1 MSIEQDLEKILNDYA
16 NEVDELSND
25 TMKKAS
31 RNAVNELKMTS
42 AKLSGDYA
50 RDWAVKT
57 ERGFGKSKIY
67 IVHNRKHYMLT
78 HLLENGHIV
87 RNQYGTYGR
96 VDGDGHIKD
105 AEQNGIN
112 EVISTLEAK
121 L

>member
-42 AKLSGDYA
+42 RKLSGDYA
-50 RDWAVKT
+50 KDWAVKA

-67 IVHNRKHYMLT
+67 IVHNRKH
-78 HLLENGHIV
+78 
-87 RNQYGTYGR
+87 
-96 VDGDGHIKD
+96 
-105 AEQNGIN
+105 
-112 EVISTLEAK
+112 
-121 L
+121 

>member
-1 MSIEQDLEKILNDYA
+1 MSIEQDLEKILKEYTEEVGELTNDVMR
-16 NEVDELSND
+16 N
-25 TMKKAS
+25 AS
-31 RNAVNELKMTS
+31 RGTVNELKSTS
-42 AKLSGDYA
+42 PKLSGDYA

-96 VDGDGHIKD
+96 VNGDGHIKD

>member
-1 MSIEQDLEKILNDYA
+1 MSVDKELNDILAEYVKD
-16 NEVDELSND
+16 VDELTNE

-31 RNAVNELKMTS
+31 RDTAKELKTTS
-42 AKLSGDYA
+42 AKRSGDYA
-50 RDWAVKT
+50 KDWAVKT
-57 ERGFGKSKIY
+57 ENGFGKSKIY

-78 HLLENGHIV
+78 HLLENGHII

-96 VDGDGHIKD
+96 VNGDGHIRD

-112 EVISTLEAK
+112 EIISTLEAK

>member
-1 MSIEQDLEKILNDYA
+1 MSVEQDLEKILKEYTEEVGELTNDVMR
-16 NEVDELSND
+16 N
-25 TMKKAS
+25 AS
-31 RNAVNELKMTS
+31 RGTVQELKSTS
-42 AKLSGDYA
+42 PKLSGDYA
-50 RDWAVKT
+50 KDWAVKT
-57 ERGFGKSKIY
+57 EKGFGKSKIY